1 MSAASTLKSLSISS
15 RLSLGFGCMLVLL
28 VAVAAVGQLSVGK
41 VHDQMTQITGV
52 GANKAKLVN
61 GMLESVSAIGIQ
73 SRSAAMLND
82 IDPKQARE
90 QIVAV
95 GKTLKE
101 YAAQEAALSELL
113 TPAKATP
120 AELKLLGEVQAL
132 GGKTRPEL
140 DSAIKAADDGDTV
153 SATLALMT
161 RVAPAETAWRAKL
174 RELIELQNTL
184 NAEATA
190 SAEQTQSSAR
200 VVGGLLVL
208 LAIGLGALIAWRIT
222 ASITAPIGRAV
233 VVAERIA
240 RGDLTSQ
247 VEVRIHDETGRL
259 LEAIAA
265 MQERLRTLVGEIGQ
279 TADSILVA
287 SSEVAS
293 GNLDLSQRTEQTS
306 HNLQSAA
313 SSLVDLTGTV
323 SQSADSARQANQLA
337 STASDAATR
346 GGEVVGQVVRTMDT
360 ISASSRKIADIIS
373 VIDGIAFQT
382 NILAL
387 NAAVEAARA
396 GEQGRGFAVV
406 AGEVRNLAGRSAQAA
421 REIKALIG
429 TSVDQVQ
436 EGSTLVNHAGKTI
449 EELVQSV
456 RRVSDIMGE
465 ITAATQEQSQ
475 RIGHVSQSVG
485 ALEEMTQQNA
495 ALVEEGAAAADSLK
509 DQAGHLPPLAQRRR
523 RRRQLGYRQPRRSTG
538 GGAGAHTHHSPTPTG
553 LGPVTR
559 SCTAAQLTGLS
570 HGRTLPEGKR
580 TAPQGAV
587 TLDRSAARSSTRR
600 PPYSTRMAP
609 CASSADSASFTLW
622 RDSPTK

>member
-1 MSAASTLKSLSISS
+1 MSAASSLKSLSISS
-15 RLSLGFGCMLVLL
+15 RLSLGFGCMLVLII
-28 VAVAAVGQLSVGK
+28 AVAALGQWSVSQ
-41 VHDQMTQITGV
+41 VHDQMRQITGT

-61 GMLESVSAIGIQ
+61 GMLEGVSAIGIQ

-90 QIVAV
+90 QIAAV

-101 YAAQEAALSELL
+101 YSTQEAALTELL
-113 TPAKATP
+113 TPALATP
-120 AELKLLGEVQAL
+120 AEIRLLGEVKAL
-132 GGKTRPEL
+132 GQKTRPEL
-140 DSAIKAADDGDTV
+140 DNAIKAADDGDTV

-161 RVAPAETAWRAKL
+161 RVAPGETAWRAKL
-174 RELIELQNTL
+174 RELVELQSALNT
-184 NAEATA
+184 EATA
-190 SAEQTQSSAR
+190 STEQTQSNAR

-222 ASITAPIGRAV
+222 SSITAPIGRAV

-313 SSLVDLTGTV
+313 TSLVDLTGTV

-346 GGEVVGQVVRTMDT
+346 GGEVVSQVVRTMDT

-406 AGEVRNLAGRSAQAA
+406 AGEVRSLAGRSANAA

-429 TSVDQVQ
+429 ASVDQVQ

-449 EELVQSV
+449 EELVLSV

-475 RIGHVSQSVG
+475 RIGHVSHSVG
-485 ALEEMTQQNA
+485 ELEEMTQQNA

-509 DQAGHLPPLAQRRR
+509 DQAGRLTQMVGTFRLTRV
-523 RRRQLGYRQPRRSTG
+523 G
-538 GGAGAHTHHSPTPTG
+538 GDDNSWGAATPSASPMAVPA
-553 LGPVTR
+553 PAR
-559 SCTAAQLTGLS
+559 TAAPRALAS
-570 HGRTLPEGKR
+570 AISRAPALP
-580 TAPQGAV
+580 
-587 TLDRSAARSSTRR
+587 RS
-600 PPYSTRMAP
+600 
-609 CASSADSASFTLW
+609 
-622 RDSPTK
+622 

>member
-1 MSAASTLKSLSISS
+1 MPAASSLKSLSISS
-15 RLSLGFGCMLVLL
+15 RLGLGFGCMLVLL

-41 VHDQMTQITGV
+41 VHVQLQQITGV
-52 GANKAKLVN
+52 GASKSKLVN

-90 QIVAV
+90 QIDAVA
-95 GKTLKE
+95 KTLKE
-101 YAAQEAALSELL
+101 YTRQEAALAELL
-113 TPAKATP
+113 TPANASS
-120 AELKLLGEVQAL
+120 AETQLLGEVQAL
-132 GGKTRPEL
+132 GQKTRPEL
-140 DSAIKAADDGDTV
+140 ANAIKAADDGDTV

-161 RVAPAETAWRAKL
+161 RVAPAETAWRSKL
-174 RELIELQNTL
+174 AELIDLQNKL

-190 SAEQTQSSAR
+190 SAKDTQSQAR
-200 VVGGLLVL
+200 LVGGLLVL

-222 ASITAPIGRAV
+222 TTITGPIGRAV

-323 SQSADSARQANQLA
+323 AQSADSARQANQLA
-337 STASDAATR
+337 STASETATR
-346 GGEVVGQVVRTMDT
+346 GGEVVSQVVRTMDT

-406 AGEVRNLAGRSAQAA
+406 AGEVRNLAGRSANAA

-449 EELVQSV
+449 EELVLSV

-475 RIGHVSQSVG
+475 RIGHVSHSVG

-509 DQAGHLPPLAQRRR
+509 DQAGRLTQMVGAFRLTR
-523 RRRQLGYRQPRRSTG
+523 TG
-538 GGAGAHTHHSPTPTG
+538 GDADNWEPPVITGFASAPHAPVPAPAARATGAGQHG
-553 LGPVTR
+553 LP
-559 SCTAAQLTGLS
+559 
-570 HGRTLPEGKR
+570 
-580 TAPQGAV
+580 
-587 TLDRSAARSSTRR
+587 AARPSVRSLPR
-600 PPYSTRMAP
+600 S
-609 CASSADSASFTLW
+609 
-622 RDSPTK
+622 

>member
-1 MSAASTLKSLSISS
+1 MV
-15 RLSLGFGCMLVLL
+15 GGLL
-28 VAVAAVGQLSVGK
+28 V
-41 VHDQMTQITGV
+41 
-52 GANKAKLVN
+52 
-61 GMLESVSAIGIQ
+61 
-73 SRSAAMLND
+73 
-82 IDPKQARE
+82 
-90 QIVAV
+90 
-95 GKTLKE
+95 
-101 YAAQEAALSELL
+101 
-113 TPAKATP
+113 
-120 AELKLLGEVQAL
+120 
-132 GGKTRPEL
+132 
-140 DSAIKAADDGDTV
+140 
-153 SATLALMT
+153 
-161 RVAPAETAWRAKL
+161 
-174 RELIELQNTL
+174 
-184 NAEATA
+184 
-190 SAEQTQSSAR
+190 
-200 VVGGLLVL
+200 LLVL

-429 TSVDQVQ
+429 TSVDQV
-436 EGSTLVNHAGKTI
+436 
-449 EELVQSV
+449 
-456 RRVSDIMGE
+456 
-465 ITAATQEQSQ
+465 
-475 RIGHVSQSVG
+475 
-485 ALEEMTQQNA
+485 
-495 ALVEEGAAAADSLK
+495 
-509 DQAGHLPPLAQRRR
+509 
-523 RRRQLGYRQPRRSTG
+523 
-538 GGAGAHTHHSPTPTG
+538 
-553 LGPVTR
+553 
-559 SCTAAQLTGLS
+559 
-570 HGRTLPEGKR
+570 
-580 TAPQGAV
+580 
-587 TLDRSAARSSTRR
+587 
-600 PPYSTRMAP
+600 
-609 CASSADSASFTLW
+609 
-622 RDSPTK
+622 

>member
-1 MSAASTLKSLSISS
+1 MLAASSLKSLSIST
-15 RLSLGFGCMLVLL
+15 RLGLGFGCVLVLL

-41 VHDQMTQITGV
+41 VHDQMQLITGV

-61 GMLESVSAIGIQ
+61 GMLEKVSAIGIQ

-82 IDPKQARE
+82 IDAKQARE
-90 QIVAV
+90 QIDGV
-95 GKTLKE
+95 GKTLKAYGAE
-101 YAAQEAALSELL
+101 EAALAQLMV
-113 TPAKATP
+113 PATATP
-120 AELKLLGEVQAL
+120 AEIQLLTEVQAL

-140 DSAIKAADDGDTV
+140 ETAIKAADDGDTV

-161 RVAPAETAWRAKL
+161 RVAPNETAWRTKL
-174 RELIELQNTL
+174 GELIALQNTL

-190 SAEQTQSSAR
+190 NAENTQRNAR

-208 LAIGLGALIAWRIT
+208 LAMGLGGLIAWRIT
-222 ASITAPIGRAV
+222 TSITAPIGRAV

-240 RGDLTSQ
+240 GGDLTSRLD
-247 VEVRIHDETGRL
+247 VRIHDETGRL

-346 GGEVVGQVVRTMDT
+346 GGEVVSQVVRTMDT

-406 AGEVRNLAGRSAQAA
+406 AGEVRSLAGRSANSA
-421 REIKALIG
+421 REIKTLIG
-429 TSVDQVQ
+429 ASVDQVQ

-449 EELVQSV
+449 EELVLSV

-475 RIGHVSQSVG
+475 RIGQVNQSVG
-485 ALEEMTQQNA
+485 ALDEMTQQNA

-509 DQAGHLPPLAQRRR
+509 EQAGRLTEMVGAFRLTRDGGGENSWSTASPSASPMAVPAPARTTGSRHLP
-523 RRRQLGYRQPRRSTG
+523 S
-538 GGAGAHTHHSPTPTG
+538 
-553 LGPVTR
+553 
-559 SCTAAQLTGLS
+559 
-570 HGRTLPEGKR
+570 
-580 TAPQGAV
+580 
-587 TLDRSAARSSTRR
+587 
-600 PPYSTRMAP
+600 
-609 CASSADSASFTLW
+609 ASSRAPALP
-622 RDSPTK
+622 RN

>member
-1 MSAASTLKSLSISS
+1 MQPARTFKSLSISS
-15 RLSLGFGCMLVLL
+15 RLGLGFGCLLALL

-41 VHDQMTQITGV
+41 LHDQMQQITGA
-52 GANKAKLVN
+52 GAAKAKLVN
-61 GMLESVSAIGIQ
+61 GMLENVSAIGIQ
-73 SRSAAMLND
+73 ARSAAMLND
-82 IDPKQARE
+82 IDPKQAHE
-90 QIVAV
+90 QISAV
-95 GKTLKE
+95 TKTLQD
-101 YAAQEAALSELL
+101 YARQEAALADLL
-113 TPAKATP
+113 PPASATP
-120 AELKLLGEVQAL
+120 AETQLLGEIRAL
-132 GGKTRPEL
+132 RDKTRPEL
-140 DSAIKAADDGDTV
+140 EGAIKTADDGDTV

-161 RVAPAETAWRAKL
+161 RVAPAEAQWRAKL
-174 RELIELQNTL
+174 RELIDLQNTL
-184 NAEATA
+184 SAEATA
-190 SAEQTQSSAR
+190 SAEQTQLRAR
-200 VVGGLLVL
+200 TVAAVLVA

-222 ASITAPIGRAV
+222 ASITAPLGRAV

-265 MQERLRTLVGEIGQ
+265 MQARLRALVGDIGQ
-279 TADSILVA
+279 AADSILVA

-306 HNLQSAA
+306 HNLQGAA
-313 SSLVDLTGTV
+313 SALGDLTGTV
-323 SQSADSARQANQLA
+323 AHSADSARQANQLA
-337 STASDAATR
+337 AAASDTATR
-346 GGEVVGQVVRTMDT
+346 GGAVVSQVVQTMDT

-406 AGEVRNLAGRSAQAA
+406 AGEVRSLAGRSATAA
-421 REIKALIG
+421 REIKALIS

-436 EGSTLVNHAGKTI
+436 EGSSLVHHAGQTI
-449 EELVQSV
+449 EDLVVSV

-485 ALEEMTQQNA
+485 QLEEMTQQNA

-509 DQAGHLPPLAQRRR
+509 DQAARLTQMVGAFRLSRDDGGDEDSWGTASPAASPRAVPAPVRTAAPRPLVAATSRAPA
-523 RRRQLGYRQPRRSTG
+523 LPRR
-538 GGAGAHTHHSPTPTG
+538 
-553 LGPVTR
+553 
-559 SCTAAQLTGLS
+559 
-570 HGRTLPEGKR
+570 
-580 TAPQGAV
+580 
-587 TLDRSAARSSTRR
+587 
-600 PPYSTRMAP
+600 
-609 CASSADSASFTLW
+609 
-622 RDSPTK
+622 

>member
-1 MSAASTLKSLSISS
+1 MPAASTFKSLSISS

-101 YAAQEAALSELL
+101 YATQEAALTQLL
-113 TPAKATP
+113 TPATATP
-120 AELKLLGEVQAL
+120 AELKLLTEVQAL

-184 NAEATA
+184 NAEATV

-200 VVGGLLVL
+200 GVGGLLVL

-306 HNLQSAA
+306 HNLQGAA
-313 SSLVDLTGTV
+313 TALVDLTGTV

-509 DQAGHLPPLAQRRR
+509 DQAGRLTQMVGTFRLTRD
-523 RRRQLGYRQPRRSTG
+523 G
-538 GGAGAHTHHSPTPTG
+538 GDENSWGSASASASPTAVPAPT
-553 LGPVTR
+553 R
-559 SCTAAQLTGLS
+559 TAAPRHLAS
-570 HGRTLPEGKR
+570 APSSRAPALP
-580 TAPQGAV
+580 
-587 TLDRSAARSSTRR
+587 RS
-600 PPYSTRMAP
+600 
-609 CASSADSASFTLW
+609 
-622 RDSPTK
+622 

>member
-1 MSAASTLKSLSISS
+1 MPAATSLSSLSISS
-15 RLSLGFGCMLVLL
+15 RLGLGFGCVLVLL
-28 VAVAAVGQLSVGK
+28 MAVAAVGQLSVGK
-41 VHDQMTQITGV
+41 VHDQMERITGV
-52 GANKAKLVN
+52 GAQKAKLVN
-61 GMLESVSAIGIQ
+61 AMLESVSAIGIQ

-82 IDPKQARE
+82 MDPKQARE
-90 QIVAV
+90 QLDAV
-95 GKTLKE
+95 GKTLAQ
-101 YAAQEAALSELL
+101 YASQETALSELL
-113 TPAKATP
+113 SPPHASP
-120 AELKLLGEVQAL
+120 AEIQLLTAVKAL
-132 GGKTRPEL
+132 RQTTRPEL
-140 DSAIKAADDGDTV
+140 DAAIKAADDGDTV

-161 RVAPAETAWRAKL
+161 RVAPQETAWRAKL
-174 RELIELQNTL
+174 AELIALQNTL

-190 SAEQTQSSAR
+190 AAEQTQKSAR
-200 VVGGLLVL
+200 WVGGLLVL
-208 LAIGLGALIAWRIT
+208 LAIALGGLIAWRIT
-222 ASITAPIGRAV
+222 TSITGPIGRAV

-259 LEAIAA
+259 LDAIAA

-313 SSLVDLTGTV
+313 NSLVDLTGTV

-346 GGEVVGQVVRTMDT
+346 GGEVVSQVVRTMDT

-406 AGEVRNLAGRSAQAA
+406 AGEVRSLAGRSANAA

-429 TSVDQVQ
+429 ASVNQVQ
-436 EGSTLVNHAGKTI
+436 EGSALVNHAGKTI
-449 EELVQSV
+449 EELVLSV

-509 DQAGHLPPLAQRRR
+509 DQAGRLTQMVGTFRLTRDGSHET
-523 RRRQLGYRQPRRSTG
+523 SG
-538 GGAGAHTHHSPTPTG
+538 GVSTPT
-553 LGPVTR
+553 L
-559 SCTAAQLTGLS
+559 
-570 HGRTLPEGKR
+570 
-580 TAPQGAV
+580 APMPAP
-587 TLDRSAARSSTRR
+587 AARAGQQTSLKPRSKLPSLPR
-600 PPYSTRMAP
+600 
-609 CASSADSASFTLW
+609 
-622 RDSPTK
+622 